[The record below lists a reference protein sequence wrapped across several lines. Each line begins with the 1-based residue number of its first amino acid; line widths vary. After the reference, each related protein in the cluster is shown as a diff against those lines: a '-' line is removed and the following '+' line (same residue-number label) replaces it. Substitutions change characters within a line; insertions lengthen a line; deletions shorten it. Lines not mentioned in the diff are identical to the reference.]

1 MGTLKE
7 ELAKWKQSRYQKP
20 MSVALAEVR
29 ERHDCSKVHPGK
41 RHQEWMNTEP
51 VKHVKEEMFDEGRM
65 KDIYTLDSEGK
76 SAQEIAKRLNL
87 RVSTVKSILGENVE
101 TLHEFSDSQI
111 SQLKKEYEPLRGKTI
126 SGTNANKLMKI
137 FDKFDKNKQLLIK
150 ILKANIPFVSM
161 LAQARLISR
170 HGANASQLAQ
180 MRKEELSEGKW
191 KISGV
196 TGYKNVGPQDRFE
209 MIISATSKQDAER
222 KWEKEL
228 DKHRAKRNIGPRGGG
243 SIEDPDDIDIEP
255 AGPKD
260 NVGDISSHITQQ
272 YVPEAKAPFR
282 LSYDDKYGKHAGFED
297 AKTLQDLQ
305 NKAQKLRAKGFK
317 INKMGRNTSPVEE
330 KLPEPEGKTE
340 VPEAFAVQ
348 VTKMDG
354 GKFIHG
360 SYKTKAEA
368 EKWIKWY
375 KTGDVRQT
383 KKIEVVKEDT
393 GYLQS
398 KMSPTQIANIKNV
411 WKNKKATDVTDA
423 VRQMIKRMDIP
434 TQLAIKQ
441 ADIPHIS
448 KLVETT
454 DEELIEACW
463 KGYTQVGMKE
473 KDGRQ
478 VPNCVPNKDGDI
490 PKQQKEDDDKAYA
503 IGMAKAKEIKKD
515 YGSPLKKSTIV
526 KAHDIAKAIKRD
538 EQVIGVGPKATFERL
553 WLKHKRGDKAK
564 K

>member
-20 MSVALAEVR
+20 MSIALAEVR

-317 INKMGRNTSPVEE
+317 INKMGRNTSPVEQ

-383 KKIEVVKEDT
+383 KSIEIVKEDT

>member
-1 MGTLKE
+1 
-7 ELAKWKQSRYQKP
+7 

-260 NVGDISSHITQQ
+260 NVGDISSHITHE

-515 YGSPLKKSTIV
+515 FGSPLKKSTIV